1 MSPIIYRLWTCFSKV
16 LVAFR
21 ARKLKLFCVCRIYIQ
36 IQSFNN
42 FDNDT
47 MKISAN
53 EAKFTGAWARKGATI
68 KQVWILKFA
77 FGPQKFPCLSKD
89 RPPGS

>member
-1 MSPIIYRLWTCFSKV
+1 
-16 LVAFR
+16 
-21 ARKLKLFCVCRIYIQ
+21 
-36 IQSFNN
+36 
-42 FDNDT
+42 